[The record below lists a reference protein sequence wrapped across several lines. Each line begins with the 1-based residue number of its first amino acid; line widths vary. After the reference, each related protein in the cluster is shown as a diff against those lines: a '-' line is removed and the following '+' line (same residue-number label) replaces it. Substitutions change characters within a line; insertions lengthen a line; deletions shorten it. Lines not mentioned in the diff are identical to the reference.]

1 LFQNSLNIKKYR
13 SNAIKIL
20 EKHNNLVKK
29 KTGLIS
35 KIKVPMSQPAF
46 DTETENYMFD
56 VIKSGWWSQGK
67 ITEQFE
73 KNLSEY
79 FPSNAIVVNNG
90 TSAITAA
97 LLAHGIKPGDKV
109 VVPDYTFIATSSAA
123 KIIGAEILVA
133 DVDPNTLNV
142 RPESIEKLVK
152 ENDVKAVMIVDM
164 AGLPVDLEPII
175 ELSKRY
181 KFVLIEDAAQA
192 IGSEYKNKK
201 IGSFEHTT
209 TFSFTVAKIITTIE
223 GGCITTGNKEVLETL
238 FHLRNFGRSGDGQ
251 YIHTLNSVNFRF
263 NDIQAALGIKQ
274 LEKIDNF
281 ITRRIEIAKM
291 YEENIENV
299 TFQHI
304 PDYTTT
310 HSHMLFFVFAKN
322 NEMKEKYL
330 NFLQQNGID
339 ARLPYLPIHRQ
350 PCNSELANSKCPGAD
365 EIFEKAFTL
374 PIYNN
379 MTMDECKLVIDTCNK
394 VEN

>member
-1 LFQNSLNIKKYR
+1 M
-13 SNAIKIL
+13 
-20 EKHNNLVKK
+20 
-29 KTGLIS
+29 IS

-109 VVPDYTFIATSSAA
+109 VVPDFTFIATCSAA

-164 AGLPVDLEPII
+164 AGLPVDLDPII

>member
-1 LFQNSLNIKKYR
+1 M
-13 SNAIKIL
+13 
-20 EKHNNLVKK
+20 
-29 KTGLIS
+29 IS
-35 KIKVPMSQPAF
+35 KIKIPMSQPAS
-46 DTETENYMFD
+46 DSDTENYMFD

-67 ITEQFE
+67 ITKQFE

-79 FPSNAIVVNNG
+79 FPSNVVVVNNG

-109 VVPDYTFIATSSAA
+109 VVPDYTFIATCSAA
-123 KIIGAEILVA
+123 KIIGAKILVA

-142 RPESIEKLVK
+142 KPQSIEKLVK
-152 ENDVKAVMIVDM
+152 ENDVKAVMVVDM

-201 IGSFEHTT
+201 IGSFEHTS
-209 TFSFTVAKIITTIE
+209 TFSFTAAKIITTIE
-223 GGCITTGNKEVLETL
+223 GGCITTGNKDILEKL
-238 FHLRNFGRSGDGQ
+238 FQIRNLGRSGDGQ
-251 YIHTLNSVNFRF
+251 YVHILNSVNFRF

-274 LEKIDNF
+274 LEKINNF

-304 PDYTTT
+304 PDYTTI

-330 NFLQQNGID
+330 NFLQQNGVD

-350 PCNSELANSKCPGAD
+350 PCNTELASSKCPGAD

-379 MTMDECKLVIDTCNK
+379 MTIDECKLVIDTCNK

>member
-1 LFQNSLNIKKYR
+1 MG
-13 SNAIKIL
+13 KIEL
-20 EKHNNLVKK
+20 
-29 KTGLIS
+29 TGEFRI
-35 KIKVPMSQPAF
+35 PMSQPAF
-46 DTETENYMFD
+46 DTETENYMLD

-67 ITEQFE
+67 KTELFE

-79 FPSNAIVVNNG
+79 FPSNVVVVNNG

-97 LLAHGIKPGDKV
+97 LLAHGIKSGDKV

-123 KIIGAEILVA
+123 KIIGAEVLVA
-133 DVDPNTLNV
+133 DVNPNTLNV
-142 RPESIEKLVK
+142 KLESIEKLVK
-152 ENDVKAVMIVDM
+152 QYDVKAVIVVDM
-164 AGLPVDLEPII
+164 AGLPLDLEPII

-223 GGCITTGNKEVLETL
+223 GGCITTGDKKIYERLL
-238 FHLRNFGRSGDGQ
+238 QIRNFGRAGDGQ
-251 YIHTLNSVNFRF
+251 YIHRLNSVNFRF

-274 LEKIDNF
+274 LEKINDF
-281 ITRRIEIAKM
+281 VTRRIKIANA
-291 YEENIENV
+291 YEKNIKNL
-299 TFQHI
+299 TFQETPEYVTI
-304 PDYTTT
+304 
-310 HSHMLFFVFAKN
+310 HSHMLFFAFADN

-330 NFLQQNGID
+330 NFLRKNGID

-350 PCNSELANSKCPGAD
+350 PCNPELADFSCPGAD
-365 EIFEKAFTL
+365 EIFEKALTL

-379 MTMDECKLVIDTCNK
+379 MTLDECNLVIDFCNQ
-394 VEN
+394 VEK

>member
-1 LFQNSLNIKKYR
+1 MG
-13 SNAIKIL
+13 KIEL
-20 EKHNNLVKK
+20 
-29 KTGLIS
+29 TGEFRI
-35 KIKVPMSQPAF
+35 PMSQPAF
-46 DTETENYMFD
+46 DTETENYMLD

-67 ITEQFE
+67 KTELFE

-79 FPSNAIVVNNG
+79 FPSNVVVVNNG

-97 LLAHGIKPGDKV
+97 LLAHGIKSGDKV

-123 KIIGAEILVA
+123 KIIGAEVLVA
-133 DVDPNTLNV
+133 DVNPNTLNV
-142 RPESIEKLVK
+142 KLESIEKLVK
-152 ENDVKAVMIVDM
+152 QYDVKAVIVVDM
-164 AGLPVDLEPII
+164 AGLPLDLEPII

-223 GGCITTGNKEVLETL
+223 GGCITTGDKKIHERLL
-238 FHLRNFGRSGDGQ
+238 QIRNFGRAGDGQ
-251 YIHTLNSVNFRF
+251 YIHRLNSVNFRF

-274 LEKIDNF
+274 LEKINDF
-281 ITRRIEIAKM
+281 VTRRIEIANA
-291 YEENIENV
+291 YEKNIKNL
-299 TFQHI
+299 TFQETPEYVTI
-304 PDYTTT
+304 
-310 HSHMLFFVFAKN
+310 HSHMLFFAFADN

-330 NFLQQNGID
+330 NFLRKNGID

-350 PCNSELANSKCPGAD
+350 PCNPELADFSCPGAD
-365 EIFEKAFTL
+365 EIFEKALTL

-379 MTMDECKLVIDTCNK
+379 MTLDECNLVIDFCNQ
-394 VEN
+394 VEK

>member
-1 LFQNSLNIKKYR
+1 
-13 SNAIKIL
+13 
-20 EKHNNLVKK
+20 
-29 KTGLIS
+29 
-35 KIKVPMSQPAF
+35 MSQPAS
-46 DTETENYMFD
+46 DSDTENYMFD

-67 ITEQFE
+67 ITKQFE

-79 FPSNAIVVNNG
+79 FPSNVVVVNNG

-109 VVPDYTFIATSSAA
+109 VVPDYTFIATCSAA
-123 KIIGAEILVA
+123 KIIGAKILVA

-142 RPESIEKLVK
+142 KPQSIEKLVK
-152 ENDVKAVMIVDM
+152 ENDVKAVMVVDM

-201 IGSFEHTT
+201 IGSFEHTS
-209 TFSFTVAKIITTIE
+209 TFSFTAAKIITTIE
-223 GGCITTGNKEVLETL
+223 GGCITTGNKDILEKL
-238 FHLRNFGRSGDGQ
+238 FQIRNFGRSGDGQ
-251 YIHTLNSVNFRF
+251 YVHILNSVNFRF

-274 LEKIDNF
+274 LERINNF

-330 NFLQQNGID
+330 NFLQQNGSLND
-339 ARLPYLPIHRQ
+339 LQYGFRKNRSCEHALL
-350 PCNSELANSKCPGAD
+350 
-365 EIFEKAFTL
+365 
-374 PIYNN
+374 
-379 MTMDECKLVIDTCNK
+379 
-394 VEN
+394 

>member
-1 LFQNSLNIKKYR
+1 M
-13 SNAIKIL
+13 
-20 EKHNNLVKK
+20 VKR
-29 KTGLIS
+29 KTELIS

-299 TFQHI
+299 TFQHT

-322 NEMKEKYL
+322 SEMKEKYL
-330 NFLQQNGID
+330 NYLQKNGID
-339 ARLPYLPIHRQ
+339 ARLPYLPIHSQ
-350 PCNSELANSKCPGAD
+350 PCNPELASSKFPGAD

-379 MTMDECKLVIDTCNK
+379 MTIDECKLVIDTCNK

>member
-1 LFQNSLNIKKYR
+1 MTDEFR
-13 SNAIKIL
+13 
-20 EKHNNLVKK
+20 
-29 KTGLIS
+29 
-35 KIKVPMSQPAF
+35 VPMSQPAF
-46 DTETENYMFD
+46 DSETENYMLD

-67 ITEQFE
+67 KTELFE

-79 FPSNAIVVNNG
+79 FSSNVVAVNNG

-97 LLAHGIKPGDKV
+97 LLAHGIKAGDKV

-123 KIIGAEILVA
+123 KIIGAEVLVA

-142 RPESIEKLVK
+142 KLESIEKLVK
-152 ENDVKAVMIVDM
+152 QYDVKAVIVVDM
-164 AGLPVDLEPII
+164 AGLPLNLEPII

-223 GGCITTGNKEVLETL
+223 GGCITTGDKKIHERLL
-238 FHLRNFGRSGDGQ
+238 QIRNFGRAGDGQ
-251 YIHTLNSVNFRF
+251 YIHRLNSVNFRF

-274 LEKIDNF
+274 LEKINDF
-281 ITRRIEIAKM
+281 VTRRIEIANA
-291 YEENIENV
+291 YEKNIKNL
-299 TFQHI
+299 TFQET
-304 PDYTTT
+304 PEYVTT
-310 HSHMLFFVFAKN
+310 HSHMLFFAFADN

-330 NFLQQNGID
+330 NFLRKNGID

-350 PCNSELANSKCPGAD
+350 PCNTELADFSCPGAD
-365 EIFEKAFTL
+365 EIFEKALTL

-379 MTMDECKLVIDTCNK
+379 MTLDECNLVIDFCNQ
-394 VEN
+394 VEK